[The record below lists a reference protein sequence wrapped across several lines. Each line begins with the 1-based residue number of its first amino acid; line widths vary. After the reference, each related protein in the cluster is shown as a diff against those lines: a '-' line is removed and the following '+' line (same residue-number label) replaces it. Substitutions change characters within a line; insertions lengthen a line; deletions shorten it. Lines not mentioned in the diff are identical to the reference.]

1 MQTTSE
7 APAGWYPDPGGAGQ
21 RYWDGSEWTDQ
32 VVSQAGANAPAGWYS
47 DPGGQ
52 GERYWDGTSWTD
64 KVAPAQLP
72 PSASTPPQAPATPPP
87 DAQLATPAWLH
98 HRYSDAVGTLELS
111 GGRLRFTT
119 TQHVGKLHAKWI
131 AKHLGQSDI
140 AERLH
145 SETGVTVFDAPLSEV
160 RVFFPGIGMGT
171 LMSAEVSGVNW
182 HLVFADP
189 TGASPGIA
197 AAPLGGTGAA
207 VAGASALANTMAER
221 TGAKP
226 WRELF
231 GQ

>member
-7 APAGWYPDPGGAGQ
+7 PAAGWYPDPAGAGQ
-21 RYWDGSEWTDQ
+21 RYWDGKEWTEQ
-32 VVSQAGANAPAGWYS
+32 VVSEPTGNAPAGWYS

-52 GERYWDGTSWTD
+52 GERYWDGASWTD

-72 PSASTPPQAPATPPP
+72 ASAAPQAPATPPP

-98 HRYSDAVGTLELS
+98 HRYSDAVGTLKLAD
-111 GGRLRFTT
+111 GRLRFTT
-119 TQHVGKLHAKWI
+119 AQHVGKLHAKWI
-131 AKHLGQSDI
+131 EKHSSQSGL

-145 SETGVTVFDAPLSEV
+145 ADTGVTVFDAPLSEV
-160 RVFFPGIGMGT
+160 HVTFPSIGMGT
-171 LMSAEVSGVNW
+171 LMSAEVAGVNW

-189 TGASPGIA
+189 TGASAGIA
-197 AAPLGGTGAA
+197 VAPLGGTGAA